1 MPFGVMG
8 GGYQPAG
15 HARFVTNLLDFGM
28 EPQAAMDGPRSFPSP
43 AGLEVERGYSDKV
56 RQELADLGHKVICPK
71 VPLGGSQ
78 AIRID
83 HESGVLE
90 GASDPRKD
98 GIALGY

>member
-8 GGYQPAG
+8 GQYQPLG
-15 HARFVTNLLDFGM
+15 HARLLQSHFRDGM
-28 EPQAAMDGPRSFPSP
+28 DLQSAIDLPRSFYDK
-43 AGLEVERGYSDKV
+43 GELRLEKGIPEDTAQR
-56 RQELADLGHKVICPK
+56 LADLGHKVVRSPT
-71 VPLGGSQ
+71 PLGGAQ
-78 AIRID
+78 AIYM